1 MGSRGYLVL
10 VGCSGDQKVR
20 RPKRGHMG
28 EQGPILGVWSEALAI
43 IRRYPSAVVVPGA
56 VLGALAEAP
65 AYLIADRLLAQ
76 LMTYLAAAFAYYLY
90 LAYAE
95 QLTTDYERGEDR
107 IAWRSGLAR
116 LIEAA
121 SFVPRV
127 LVAALITVSLTSAAA
142 ALLVVPGV
150 WLYTRWSLS
159 VPVICKEDVG
169 AVGSLKRSSALVRGR
184 FWFVLGTATLAYVAE
199 EASIHAGAL
208 AAGSITGSHSWG
220 EWVGGSIVAA
230 LAIPLAALT
239 TSVAYSRLTKDT
251 GPSQGT

>member
-1 MGSRGYLVL
+1 M
-10 VGCSGDQKVR
+10 D
-20 RPKRGHMG
+20 
-28 EQGPILGVWSEALAI
+28 EQGSISGVWREALAI
-43 IRRYPSAVVVPGA
+43 IRRYPSAVVVPGV

-65 AYLIADRLLAQ
+65 TYLIADRLVLDQ
-76 LMTYLAAAFAYYLY
+76 ILTYLAAAFAYYLY

-95 QLTTDYERGEDR
+95 ELTTDYERGEDL
-107 IAWRSGLAR
+107 IASRSRLAR
-116 LIEAA
+116 LLRAA

-127 LVAALITVSLTSAAA
+127 LVAALLTVSLTSAAT

-159 VPVICKEDVG
+159 VPVICKEDRG
-169 AVGSLKRSSALVRGR
+169 AVASLKRSSALVRGR
-184 FWFVLGTATLAYVAE
+184 FWFVLGTATLAYVSE
-199 EASIHAGAL
+199 EAVIHAGAL

-239 TSVAYSRLTKDT
+239 TSVTYSRVTKVA
-251 GPSQGT
+251 GPVEGT